1 MTEQEIANKLFGTG
15 TSGSATSQSLLSGV
29 AVEASSGGQVKVQ
42 IDGAQIGIGEQ
53 DSVLLDTTCSVAA
66 GQRVTITLFGRD
78 GQGKKAFVSGVV
90 GGSGGGG
97 GGDIDELEQRMDA
110 AESAISDLQSSTSTL
125 ATRMSTAESDIDTLQ
140 SSDSSQNQR
149 LNAAESN
156 ISSLQSTTTALG
168 TRVTNAESAI
178 TGLQSTTS
186 GLSTRMST
194 AESDIDALE
203 STTSGLSTRLSDAE
217 DDIDDL
223 QADMTAAQSDLTSLG
238 TRMSTA
244 EGNITSLQSTTSSL
258 GTRLS
263 TAEGDI
269 DDLDDRVT
277 ALEQGGGGD
286 PGLANRVTACENDI
300 DALQAD
306 MSAAQSDITALQ
318 TRLGTDESKI
328 NEVIGVIND
337 FKWQRL
343 YLWTLAGYSRA
354 SLWYRKATGEVLV
367 AVNINGSMSQGWNW
381 YNTGAALPADLRPTA
396 FPTAALVSARNT
408 IWANPL
414 ILICSGD
421 DGRVSAYMQN
431 SGTSSEGGTISYLV
445 QPGLN
450 YSSTTWTGPDISQL
464 SLTRALAARIALGD
478 GLAEQQDLEKDE
490 AAYNEAFDIIFG
502 DEK

>member
-1 MTEQEIANKLFGTG
+1 MTEQEIANRLFGTS

-53 DSVLLDTTCSVAA
+53 DSVLLDTTCVVEA

-90 GGSGGGG
+90 GGGSGG
-97 GGDIDELEQRMDA
+97 GGDISALEARV
-110 AESAISDLQSSTSTL
+110 T
-125 ATRMSTAESDIDTLQ
+125 TAE
-140 SSDSSQNQR
+140 
-149 LNAAESN
+149 E
-156 ISSLQSTTTALG
+156 
-168 TRVTNAESAI
+168 
-178 TGLQSTTS
+178 
-186 GLSTRMST
+186 
-194 AESDIDALE
+194 
-203 STTSGLSTRLSDAE
+203 
-217 DDIDDL
+217 
-223 QADMTAAQSDLTSLG
+223 
-238 TRMSTA
+238 
-244 EGNITSLQSTTSSL
+244 NIT
-258 GTRLS
+258 
-263 TAEGDI
+263 AI
-269 DDLDDRVT
+269 
-277 ALEQGGGGD
+277 
-286 PGLANRVTACENDI
+286 
-300 DALQAD
+300 
-306 MSAAQSDITALQ
+306 Q

-328 NEVIGVIND
+328 NEVIGVLND

-343 YLWTLAGYSRA
+343 YLWTLSGYSRA
-354 SLWYRKATGEVLV
+354 SLWYRKATGEVMV
-367 AVNINGSMSQGWNW
+367 AININGNMNSGWNW
-381 YNTGAALPADLRPTA
+381 YNTGAALPANLRPTA

-431 SGTSSEGGTISYLV
+431 SGSSSEGGTISYLV

-450 YSSTTWTGPDISQL
+450 YSSTVWTGPDISQL

-502 DEK
+502 DES